1 MAEQLNV
8 DALLAE
14 AERVRAA
21 NAAASAARSCEGV
34 STDGLKGEENSQ
46 Q

>member
-1 MAEQLNV
+1 MAEPLNI

-21 NAAASAARSCEGV
+21 NAAASATA
-34 STDGLKGEENSQ
+34 KKN
-46 Q
+46 